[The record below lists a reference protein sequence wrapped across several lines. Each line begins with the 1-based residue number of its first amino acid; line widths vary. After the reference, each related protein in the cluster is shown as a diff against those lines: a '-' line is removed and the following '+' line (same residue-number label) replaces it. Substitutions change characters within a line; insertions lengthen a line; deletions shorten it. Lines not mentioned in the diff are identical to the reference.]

1 MRAIILALYR
11 LRVPLFAVSIIAI
24 FAGTVLGRLLSDGQ
38 LAWAVGRLPPAGL
51 AGMVAGY
58 LLALFGARLLGPPP
72 EPIIVVSPVAGRWLG
87 MNSPVD
93 KVPSHGVRVYG
104 QAHAIDLVHEPIEI
118 PRPAFGG
125 GPAMR
130 RCSDY
135 PAFGQPLRSMVA
147 GTVVKASD
155 SQRDHRARSNKW
167 ALVYLMAE
175 GALREL
181 GGPRFVVGNHTIVRT
196 EQGNYA
202 LLAHLKQG
210 SALVRRGDTVE
221 AGEVLAACG
230 NTGNSSEPHVHAQ
243 LMDGPSLWTAQGI
256 PMVFA
261 DISIGAEQTVR
272 DGLPGNGEHF
282 TAS

>member
-1 MRAIILALYR
+1 MKTAILALHR
-11 LRVPLFAVSIIAI
+11 VRVPLFAISIVAI
-24 FAGTVLGRLLSDGQ
+24 FGGTLLGLLLPGGR
-38 LAWAVGRLPPAGL
+38 LAWAADRLPPAGL

-58 LLALFGARLLGPPP
+58 LLAFFGARLLGTPP
-72 EPIIVVSPVAGRWLG
+72 EPVVVTAPVAGRWLG

-104 QAHAIDLVHEPIEI
+104 QAHAIDLVHEALDA
-118 PRPAFGG
+118 PRPAFGD

-130 RCSDY
+130 RSADY
-135 PAFGQPLRSMVA
+135 PAFGQPVRSMVA
-147 GTVVKASD
+147 GTVVRSSD

-167 ALVYLMAE
+167 AVAYLMAE

-181 GGPRFVVGNHTIVRT
+181 GGPRFVTGNHITIQT
-196 EQGNYA
+196 AQGRYA

-221 AGEVLAACG
+221 AGQVVAACG

-243 LMDGPSLWTAQGI
+243 LMDGPSIWTAQGL
-256 PMVFA
+256 PMAFA
-261 DISIGAEQTVR
+261 NVSIGHDPVPR
-272 DGLPGNGEHF
+272 DGLPGNGEHL